1 MTKLLKKFCSF
12 LLYSGVGWVIDF
24 GLYWLLTSLLNFP
37 VTGAN
42 YLSSIPAIT
51 FVFFVST
58 RKTFLCRPEGLSKP
72 MKYLVYVVYQ
82 LLLLTAVSFLAGWL
96 HPVLQTAFPSLSF
109 HAKLLSKVCITP
121 ITMTCNFFVLRMIAE
136 KW

>member
-1 MTKLLKKFCSF
+1 MTKLLKKFCVF
-12 LLYSGVGWVIDF
+12 LLCSGIGWIIDF
-24 GLYWLLTSLLNFP
+24 SLYWLLTARFDFN
-37 VTGAN
+37 VTAAN

-58 RKTFLCRPEGLSKP
+58 RKTFVCRPEGLSKGL
-72 MKYLVYVVYQ
+72 KYLIYVVYQ

-96 HPVLQTAFPSLSF
+96 YPILQAVLPSLSDY
-109 HAKLLSKVCITP
+109 AKLLSKVCITP
-121 ITMTCNFFVLRMIAE
+121 ITMICNFFVLRMIAE